1 MIQIEMVQFDPAPA
15 TPDLGLYPTLAQL
28 LREEGF
34 PGTPVPMLMP
44 ASTDGRHFAKLGI
57 QTYGFLPMQLP
68 PGLDF
73 TSTVHGV
80 NERIPVAA
88 IESGSRAFYRLLRSF
103 NRNRH

>member
-15 TPDLGLYPTLAQL
+15 TPDLGLYPTLAQV

-73 TSTVHGV
+73 AATVHGV

-88 IESGSRAFYRLLRSF
+88 IESGSRAFYRLLQSF
-103 NRNRH
+103 NRN